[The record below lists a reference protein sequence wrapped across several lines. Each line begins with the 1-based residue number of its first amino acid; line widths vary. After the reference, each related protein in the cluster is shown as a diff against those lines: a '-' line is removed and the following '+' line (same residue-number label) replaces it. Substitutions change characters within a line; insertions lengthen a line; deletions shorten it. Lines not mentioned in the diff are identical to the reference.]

1 MLSKTTESRVHSLI
15 RLDAGPCHNLAP
27 SRGLIAHE
35 RGKVFRTATLQV
47 RPLFAQVLVDVRHLE
62 GFRTLRVEL
71 FHDRERRT
79 ARACNAVPER
89 DVHAGITELGECGE
103 VGEESMPLPAC
114 GGGRGPA
121 APGAGGEQR
130 GG

>member
-27 SRGLIAHE
+27 SRVLIAHE

-47 RPLFAQVLVDVRHLE
+47 RPLFAQVLVVVRHLE
-62 GFRTLRVEL
+62 DFSKLRVEL
-71 FHDRERRT
+71 LHDRERRT
-79 ARACNAVPER
+79 ARGRNGEPER
-89 DVHAGITELGECGE
+89 DVHSGLTELGDCGE

-114 GGGRGPA
+114 GGD
-121 APGAGGEQR
+121 
-130 GG
+130 